1 MARSTRRNCVS
12 YWPRS
17 INPFEGET
25 MRYRLNLLCIMLG
38 MVLISGCS
46 SIGVKPWQRDV
57 LARDEMRLDSDPLDA
72 AIDDHLYFS
81 KEASSGGR
89 SYAGGGCGCN

>member
-1 MARSTRRNCVS
+1 MTLGRLSFLCLMAGTVIVS
-12 YWPRS
+12 A
-17 INPFEGET
+17 
-25 MRYRLNLLCIMLG
+25 
-38 MVLISGCS
+38 CS

-57 LARDEMRLDSDPLDA
+57 LAREEMQLNSDSLDR
-72 AIDDHLYFS
+72 AIDDHMYFS

>member
-1 MARSTRRNCVS
+1 ME
-12 YWPRS
+12 
-17 INPFEGET
+17 INMKFRQIIT
-25 MRYRLNLLCIMLG
+25 VLLL
-38 MVLISGCS
+38 VTTAVTAGCS
-46 SIGVKPWQRDV
+46 SLGVKPWQRDV
-57 LARDEMRLDSDPLDA
+57 LSRSDMRPDGGGLDD